1 MTKVMEER
9 GIPTAFVTAL
19 PTIALQA
26 GANRI
31 LRGVSIAHPASDP
44 ASPEEVAHRRT
55 LAERALEMLETAI
68 DGQRVWQVEE

>member
-1 MTKVMEER
+1 MPAVL
-9 GIPTAFVTAL
+9 VTAL

-44 ASPEEVAHRRT
+44 SVADEAASRRT
-55 LAERALEMLETAI
+55 VVERALAMLETTI
-68 DGQRVWQVEE
+68 DGQTVWRVVP